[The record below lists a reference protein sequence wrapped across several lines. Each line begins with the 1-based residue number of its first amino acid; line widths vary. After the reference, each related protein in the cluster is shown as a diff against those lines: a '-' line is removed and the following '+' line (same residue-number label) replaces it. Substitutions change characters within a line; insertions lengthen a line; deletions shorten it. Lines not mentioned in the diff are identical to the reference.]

1 MYKVLEKHCFNLY
14 LLHDPI
20 NYVIMAAFARVLLN
34 IDYNT
39 VNWLEVGIALSVMRI
54 VGNIFVCIIIS
65 VIIEKVKRIKVGRL
79 LIIVGIICLAI
90 IYYCNNHGIITEMNI
105 YLRVKSLYH

>member
-1 MYKVLEKHCFNLY
+1 MYNQAGILG
-14 LLHDPI
+14 
-20 NYVIMAAFARVLLN
+20 LN